1 MAKIL
6 IPTALADVKPEIEQ
20 CLQLAKEKGFEIE
33 SIELGVSPAQTVH
46 ISHGSEW
53 TKLATDLVE
62 SGVVGDER
70 TFFIEYYSGITIEPS
85 RPIIA
90 SSHVYIDVL
99 DVNQVLDI
107 WLDPSR
113 DQVCALVSSVNQSE
127 FDRKRHFAWVVTLI
141 SLAFTLEDALT
152 LARAMANVS
161 RETWAENIID
171 FPSPVLEDHRLGI
184 SAGWIK
190 SGNQLAFPSVSK
202 CDLGLYPVVDNVE
215 WVKRLLESGVKTVQL
230 RIKDPLA
237 DDLEQQIE
245 DAVVLGRRYDAQV
258 FINDHWRLAIKHQAY
273 GVHLG
278 QEDIE
283 ESNLAELA
291 KSNLR
296 LGLSTHGYYE
306 LLRVAQ
312 TNPSY
317 LALGHIFPTQ
327 TKQIAT
333 YPQGL
338 VKLAL
343 YQKLV
348 NTMPYLNS
356 TGVPTV
362 AIGGI
367 TQSNAHLVWNCGV
380 TSLALVSA
388 ITQAPS
394 LEQAIEFFTQLTADE
409 RPNISTDVSNE
420 VSAC

>member
-20 CLQLAKEKGFEIE
+20 CLQLAKEKGFEIQN
-33 SIELGVSPAQTVH
+33 IELGVSPAQTVQ

-62 SGVVGDER
+62 SVVVGHEY
-70 TFFIEYYSGITIEPS
+70 TYFIEYCSGITIKPS
-85 RPIIA
+85 RSIIA
-90 SSHVYIDVL
+90 SSHAYIDVL

-113 DQVCALVSSVNQSE
+113 DQVCALASSVNQSE

-152 LARAMANVS
+152 LARAMVNVS

-171 FPSPVLEDHRLGI
+171 FPSPVLEDYRLGI

-202 CDLGLYPVVDNVE
+202 CDLGLYPVVDSVE
-215 WVKRLLESGVKTVQL
+215 WVKKLLGSGVKTVQL

-237 DDLEQQIE
+237 NDLEQQVK
-245 DAVVLGRRYDAQV
+245 DAVALGRRHDAQV

-291 KSNLR
+291 KANLR

-312 TNPSY
+312 TNPTY

-333 YPQGL
+333 NPQGL

-348 NTMPYLNS
+348 NTMPYINS
-356 TGVPTV
+356 TGIPTV

-367 TQSNAHLVWNCGV
+367 TQSNARSVWNCGV

-388 ITQAPS
+388 ITNAPS
-394 LEQAIEFFTQLTADE
+394 LEHAIEFFTQLTAEE
-409 RPNISTDVSNE
+409 RRNISVDVWKE